1 MTRTHTGWEMWLA
14 NRGSGDAE
22 GWVVCADLSLHELEH
37 LFDWLQNT
45 GQPLP
50 ELQVTSA
57 GVALRWPGSHAAPEA
72 A

>member
-1 MTRTHTGWEMWLA
+1 MTRTHTGWEKWLA
-14 NRGSGDAE
+14 TRDSGDAE
-22 GWVVCADLSLHELEH
+22 GWVVCADLPLYELES

-50 ELQVTSA
+50 ELRLTSA
-57 GVALRWPGSHAAPEA
+57 GVALRWPGSHATPEA